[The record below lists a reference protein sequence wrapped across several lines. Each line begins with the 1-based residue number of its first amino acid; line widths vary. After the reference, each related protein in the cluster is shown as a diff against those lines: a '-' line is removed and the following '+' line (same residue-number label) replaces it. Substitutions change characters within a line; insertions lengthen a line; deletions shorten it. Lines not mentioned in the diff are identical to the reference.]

1 MNFKTTEDTVNR
13 EVVILGVG
21 MTRGG
26 EHWGK
31 SLRQLFV
38 EAALAAIDDA
48 GVDRIGSMYIGCMSS
63 GLFNGQE
70 HIASL
75 MADYLGQKYV
85 PATRVE
91 SACASGGAALRM
103 GFMEVLSGLNE
114 VVLVGGVEKMTDV
127 STDGATYALST
138 AADQTYESF
147 YGVTFPGLYAMIAR
161 AHMHRYGTTRK
172 QLAEVAVKNHLHG
185 SMNPFAQYR
194 QKITV
199 DEVIH
204 STAVADPLNILDC
217 SPITDGASA
226 VILCSRETAKKFANG
241 NPSLREKP
249 LVKITGSG
257 QATDTIALHSRQD
270 ITELRA
276 VAEAAQ
282 QAYKMAGKKPGDIH
296 LAEVHDCFTIAEI
309 CVLEALGVAEKGQG
323 GKAAE
328 SGYTALG
335 GRMPV
340 NTSGGLKA
348 KGHPV
353 GATGVAQAVEIVH
366 QLRGEAGDRQVKN
379 ARVGLTQ
386 NMGGTGGSCVVHIM
400 EAL

>member
-1 MNFKTTEDTVNR
+1 LKTKTLKTLKTEDTVNR

-21 MTRGG
+21 STKGG
-26 EHWGK
+26 EHWEK

-48 GVDRIGSMYIGCMSS
+48 GVDKIDSMYIGCMSG

-75 MADYLGQKYV
+75 MADYLGQKHI

-91 SACASGGAALRM
+91 TACASGGAALRM
-103 GFMEVLSGLNE
+103 GYMEVMSGMNDI
-114 VVLVGGVEKMTDV
+114 VLVGGVEKMTDV

-138 AADQTYESF
+138 AADHDYESF
-147 YGVTFPGLYAMIAR
+147 HGVTFPGLYAMIAR
-161 AHMHRYGTTRK
+161 AHMHRYGTT
-172 QLAEVAVKNHLHG
+172 AEQMAAVAVKNHLHA
-185 SMNPFAQYR
+185 SMNPLAQYP

-199 DEVIH
+199 DQVLN
-204 STAVADPLNILDC
+204 SVMVADPLHILDC

-226 VILCSRETAKKFANG
+226 TVICTLEMANKIAK
-241 NPSLREKP
+241 KP

-257 QATDTIALHSRQD
+257 HATDTIALHSRKD
-270 ITELRA
+270 LTEFPA
-276 VAEAAQ
+276 VTEAANR
-282 QAYKMAGKKPGDIH
+282 AYKMAGKNPGDIN

-309 CVLEALGVAEKGQG
+309 CVLEAIGLVEKGQG
-323 GKAAE
+323 GKATE
-328 SGYTALG
+328 SDFTALD
-335 GRMPV
+335 GRVPV

-379 ARVGLTQ
+379 AKIGLTQ

-400 EAL
+400 EAI